1 MDCIFCKIAKREIP
15 SQDIYED
22 ERMFAFL
29 DVDPRA
35 TGHTMVVPK
44 AHVENILAL
53 DESDMQPLLSAVK
66 RVTSELQRS
75 LNPDGFTI
83 GINHGAASGQ
93 AVAHLHIHIIPR
105 WSADGGGSIHS
116 VVHNPPKESVE
127 EVRKKIVNGR

>member
-1 MDCIFCKIAKREIP
+1 
-15 SQDIYED
+15 
-22 ERMFAFL
+22 MFAFL